1 VRIRCRPIP
10 GSEAAGRAAFRSADL
25 AALPVLA
32 LLRSPPV
39 GRSAAASGHVSEPT
53 HLRWVPGS
61 SDRLLLRTARSK
73 PSALATRLMAHFV
86 RGSNLRMTLPEI
98 RAAAL
103 IPTFNNERTLADVV
117 ERTLREIPDVLVV
130 DDGSGPETGK
140 VLDRFGARIQRVR
153 HDRNFGKGR
162 ALRTG
167 FARLAEAGFTHA
179 IALDSDGQHYPEDLP
194 AFRDAIAR
202 EPEAIFVG
210 ERDMTGSGA
219 PRKSR
224 FGLWFS
230 NRSLR
235 LLGAARLRDS
245 QCGFRAYPL
254 ARVSGLGLRGERY
267 DLELEVLIKAA
278 RRGIRIL
285 AVPIR
290 VTYSPEGGRTS
301 HFRPVRD
308 FLQIAGRM
316 ARILVDRRGR

>member
-1 VRIRCRPIP
+1 M
-10 GSEAAGRAAFRSADL
+10 
-25 AALPVLA
+25 
-32 LLRSPPV
+32 
-39 GRSAAASGHVSEPT
+39 
-53 HLRWVPGS
+53 S
-61 SDRLLLRTARSK
+61 S
-73 PSALATRLMAHFV
+73 
-86 RGSNLRMTLPEI
+86 PEI

-117 ERTLREIPDVLVV
+117 ERTLREMPDVLVV
-130 DDGSGPETGK
+130 DDGSGARTAE
-140 VLDRFGARIQRVR
+140 VLERFGGRIRRLR
-153 HDRNFGKGR
+153 HERNFGKGR

-167 FARLAEAGFTHA
+167 FAHLAEAGFTHA

-202 EPEAIFVG
+202 EPDAVFVG

-235 LLGAARLRDS
+235 LLAGASLRDS

-254 ARVSGLGLRGERY
+254 AGVIGLGLRGDRY
-267 DLELEVLIKAA
+267 DLELEVLIKATRKGLA
-278 RRGIRIL
+278 IRP
-285 AVPIR
+285 VPIR
-290 VTYSPEGGRTS
+290 VTYAPEGGRIS

-308 FLQIAGRM
+308 FLQIAGQV
-316 ARILVDRRGR
+316 ARILADRRRP